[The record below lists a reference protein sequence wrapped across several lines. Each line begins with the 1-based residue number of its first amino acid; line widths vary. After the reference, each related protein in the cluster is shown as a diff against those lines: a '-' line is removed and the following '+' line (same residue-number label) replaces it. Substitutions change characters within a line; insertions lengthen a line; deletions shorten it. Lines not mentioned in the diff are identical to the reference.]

1 MNINII
7 FILCGLIIFLISL
20 LFAAIISFFY
30 SIQPIVI
37 FIFLIIEAIAI
48 YLITTFFLSKY
59 HNYILDIISK
69 AIDGEIKYSNE
80 LKRNINLFNIVKK
93 VENQKKAIISK
104 VILDSQEMDDLLNK
118 FNSMN
123 EIITK
128 KNEVV
133 EKVQNEL
140 NSIKEYLSSNLKS
153 VEKIRVISMEIKSTS
168 KNIYNEAQEVLNEA
182 KQQSD
187 MAVKGVKVIGKE
199 ITSIGELKE
208 SLTQSTQL
216 IAELMEMSKRIKGFV
231 VAIAEIAKKT
241 NLLALNAGI
250 EAARAGEAGRSF
262 SVVAEEIKEL
272 SMNSNKSAE
281 EITQILQVIQKRTTE
296 VIEIIKTTERIEEN
310 IKTFYKTSDAFIEI
324 VKEVK
329 NIEKLINSITEYT
342 DDHYT
347 DSELLFQIIS
357 DITKKIEDYQKMVDK
372 IGININELNQIDYK
386 INNNLNNMILTFKM
400 KNQKGG
406 KNG

>member
-357 DITKKIEDYQKMVDK
+357 DITKKIEDYQKLVDK